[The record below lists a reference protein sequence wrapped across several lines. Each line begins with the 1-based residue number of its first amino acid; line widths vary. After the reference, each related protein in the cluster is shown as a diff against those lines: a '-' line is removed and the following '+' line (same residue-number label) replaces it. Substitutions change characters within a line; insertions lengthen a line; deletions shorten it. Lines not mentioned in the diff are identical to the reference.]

1 MVTSPSVF
9 QGARNAAPCSQ
20 ENRRPAR
27 VPTAVAVPGAPGGPA
42 TFVGGMTGPNIATRV
57 GAAFARRRPASP
69 PPDAPPEDAQPED
82 TPPDA
87 PNPADPRPATEPSA
101 TEPPAAAPSAS
112 SGGPSVAPAP
122 DTALAPD
129 TAPDPDA
136 TPAPGTTPAPSATT
150 GAGPRR
156 PPLARALAGLRRHWL
171 AAALLAAGLVLRA
184 LAVAAYHPALI
195 YVDTLKY
202 LYGASPGSEP
212 FGYTVALKIVLAVGD
227 LGTVAILQHLLG
239 LGMAVTVYVVLLRR
253 GVPRWAAA
261 LTTAPVLLDAYQV
274 QMEQTIMPD
283 VLFEAIVV
291 AGLAVL
297 LWRPVV
303 TVPFATAGGLVL
315 AASATVMQL
324 GVILVAPALIY
335 VLAVGGGWR
344 RVLSGSVALVL
355 AFGVLILGYCGAS
368 YARDGHFWLARH
380 QTLTGRLMAAA
391 DCATLQV
398 PPAAKR
404 LCPTPAQQALGP
416 DWLEHSGQSPLF
428 TPSLPRNVK
437 RGLINDLTT
446 AVLGQQELRVL
457 GSIARDSVR
466 LFALTREETAGVTP
480 LGRWQ
485 FQAGYPAY
493 PPWVNVCAAGSYSP
507 QNCMLAQQAVQKR
520 VAPVSDLLVRP
531 GGPIVVGVQRQAF
544 GAFHAST
551 LRPGYGGPAQVDLPL
566 AKFLRAYQLDGGY
579 TPGPLLVLCT
589 LAGLAG
595 SLVLLRRR
603 LPARTRLLGL
613 ACLLFTGTAI
623 FVLFAP
629 DVYQYSWRYE
639 LPAVITLVPAGV
651 LGAATLLSLRGAG
664 RPSHG
669 APATAE
675 QPPPE

>member
-1 MVTSPSVF
+1 
-9 QGARNAAPCSQ
+9 
-20 ENRRPAR
+20 
-27 VPTAVAVPGAPGGPA
+27 
-42 TFVGGMTGPNIATRV
+42 MTGPNIATRV

-69 PPDAPPEDAQPED
+69 PPDAQPEDA
-82 TPPDA
+82 PPDA
-87 PNPADPRPATEPSA
+87 LSPAGPRPATEPPA
-101 TEPPAAAPSAS
+101 AEPAAAEPSAS
-112 SGGPSVAPAP
+112 STGPSATPAP
-122 DTALAPD
+122 DT
-129 TAPDPDA
+129 
-136 TPAPGTTPAPSATT
+136 TPAPGITPAAVPDTEPAAGQDTGPAPAPAAPGQPSAPSLTT
-150 GAGPRR
+150 SAGPRR
-156 PPLARALAGLRRHWL
+156 PSLALAVAGLRRHWL
-171 AAALLAAGLVLRA
+171 VAVLLAAGLVLRA

-212 FGYTVALKIVLAVGD
+212 FGYTVALKIVLAAGD
-227 LGTVAILQHLLG
+227 LGTVAVLQHLLG
-239 LGMAVTVYVVLLRR
+239 LAMAVTVYVVLLRR

-303 TVPFATAGGLVL
+303 TVPFAAAGGLIL

-335 VLAVGGGWR
+335 VLAAGGGWR
-344 RVLSGSVALVL
+344 RALSGSVALVL

-428 TPSLPRNVK
+428 TPFLPRNVK

-466 LFALTREETAGVTP
+466 LFALTREDTAGVTP

-485 FQAGYPAY
+485 FQAGYPTY
-493 PPWVNVCAAGSYSP
+493 PPWVNVCAAGLYSP
-507 QNCMLAQQAVQKR
+507 QTCMLAQQAAQKR
-520 VAPVSDLLVRP
+520 VAPISDLLIRP
-531 GGPIVVGVQRQAF
+531 GGPLVVGVQRQAF
-544 GAFHAST
+544 GAFRAST
-551 LRPGYGGPAQVDLPL
+551 LKPGYGGPAQVDLPL
-566 AKFLRAYQLDGGY
+566 ARFLRAYQLDGGY
-579 TPGPLLVLCT
+579 APGPLLALCT
-589 LAGLAG
+589 LGGLAG

-603 LPARTRLLGL
+603 LSARTRLLGL
-613 ACLLFTGTAI
+613 ACLLFTGTAV
-623 FVLFAP
+623 FVLLAP
-629 DVYQYSWRYE
+629 DVYQFSWRYE

-664 RPSHG
+664 RPSRA
-669 APATAE
+669 APATTE
-675 QPPPE
+675 RPPGE